1 MIVAMW
7 GRSSQTMSRAPRI
20 QGQSGERTCKE
31 LDGEEIMFR
40 LKGHHE
46 LPHTVQ
52 SMNLMLE
59 SLSLDKSRL
68 IAIAAC
74 ATMIVPI

>member
-1 MIVAMW
+1 
-7 GRSSQTMSRAPRI
+7 MSRAPRI

-31 LDGEEIMFR
+31 VDGEKIMFR
-40 LKGHHE
+40 LKSQYK

-68 IAIAAC
+68 QTDSDRGLHDHNSPNIMHS
-74 ATMIVPI
+74 TDMIR